1 METSEKN
8 NCLNPY
14 LAGFLIGLTLIAS
27 YLVLGAGIGASN
39 GLARMAAWCG
49 MYVNPEHILG
59 SSYFGNWGD
68 RPLNYYLVYMLG
80 GIFAGGFFSALTS
93 GRIRVKTERGAAY
106 PAGKRLFIALAGGIL
121 IGFASRLSRGCTSGT
136 GLSGLA
142 VLNSGGFVFLFATI
156 VAGYSVAWLFRRQW
170 ND

>member
-1 METSEKN
+1 MESSEKN
-8 NCLNPY
+8 SYLNPY

-27 YLVLGAGIGASN
+27 YLVLGVGLGTSN

-49 MYVNPEHILG
+49 MYISPEHVLK

-68 RPLNYYLVYMLG
+68 RPLDYYLVYMLA
-80 GIFAGGFFSALTS
+80 GIFVGGFLSALTS
-93 GRIRVKTERGAAY
+93 GRISVRTERGASC
-106 PAGKRLFIALAGGIL
+106 PAGRRLLIALVGGIL
-121 IGFASRLSRGCTSGT
+121 AGFSSRLTRGCTSGT
-136 GLSGLA
+136 GLSGMA
-142 VLNSGGFVFLFATI
+142 VLNSAGFIFLISTF